1 MCVYVWSRV
10 CVCVHVYLYIHVC
23 ESFLRFLPYS
33 SYSKYNTS
41 HPVFSFIY
49 LRVGAV
55 FIFLFAVL
63 YHTFCAVVYLPAYCI
78 TQK

>member
-1 MCVYVWSRV
+1 MCVYVWS
-10 CVCVHVYLYIHVC
+10 CVCVYMCICIFMYVKVC
-23 ESFLRFLPYS
+23 LLFLPYS

-63 YHTFCAVVYLPAYCI
+63 YYTFCAVVYLPAYCI